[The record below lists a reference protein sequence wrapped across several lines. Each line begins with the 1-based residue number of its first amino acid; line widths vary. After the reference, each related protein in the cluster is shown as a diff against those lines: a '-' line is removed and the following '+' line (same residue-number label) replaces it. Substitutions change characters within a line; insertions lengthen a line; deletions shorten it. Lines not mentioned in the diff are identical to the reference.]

1 MSPQVTALFFLAA
14 LFLQAA
20 CGSEPKDDG
29 ETSDPLRRARP
40 ERTAEKAPNVLL
52 FSIDTLRADH
62 LGAYGYEREVSP
74 RIDAFAEES
83 VRFTH
88 AISQAPST
96 APAHMSIFTATTP
109 AVHKVRNMGGRHAL
123 RAVDPAIPPLTET
136 FAEHGYLNAGFHG
149 GGNVSKS
156 FGFDRG
162 FDLYSQDLISYNWL
176 DVFRDSGDLDSLR
189 HWIRLA
195 GDRNRP
201 FFLFLH
207 HYVCHAPYI
216 SAPQAH
222 LRPLLEGRRAEGLPD
237 GIPDEKRWTVVDELE
252 KIRSSRNKVLLM
264 QKLFGHELKSFWKG
278 VDLSRREH
286 REHIVAM
293 YDAGVRYSDH
303 LFGEVLDLLEEEG
316 VSGETLVVLLSDHG
330 EEFGEHGGR
339 EHGRLFV
346 EHLRVPLLIRFPRGS
361 GIEPRVVERP
371 VRTMDVLPTVLDYLD
386 VRIEH
391 PVQGVSFLGTV
402 GEGAGYD
409 PPLVSFGDP
418 LGEVRL
424 LTDAYTYTNES
435 FGGVSSWLFSRSG
448 DPRESDNLS
457 AENEDVVERMESR
470 ARELLEKER
479 AFEVE
484 LRRWS
489 EQKRERLDPRLL
501 KQLEM
506 LGYLE

>member
-1 MSPQVTALFFLAA
+1 MSTRVTGFVFLLA

-20 CGSEPKDDG
+20 CGSESRDDG
-29 ETSDPLRRARP
+29 ERPDPARRAKT
-40 ERTAEKAPNVLL
+40 ERSAEKAPNVVL

-74 RIDAFAEES
+74 RIDEFAAKS
-83 VRFTH
+83 VRFAH

-109 AVHKVRNMGGRHAL
+109 AVHKVRNTGGRRAL
-123 RAVDPAIPPLTET
+123 RAVDPAVATLIET
-136 FAEHGYLNAGFHG
+136 FSEQGYLNAGFHG
-149 GGNVSKS
+149 GGNVSQR

-176 DVFRDSGDLDSLR
+176 NVFRDPGDLNSLR

-195 GDRNRP
+195 RDRNRP
-201 FFLFLH
+201 FFMFLH
-207 HYVCHAPYI
+207 HYVCHAPYV
-216 SAPQAH
+216 SAPRAH

-237 GIPDEKRWTVVDELE
+237 GIPDERRWAVVDELGR
-252 KIRSSRNKVLLM
+252 IRSPRDKILLM
-264 QKLFGHELKSFWKG
+264 QKLFGHKLKSFWEG
-278 VDLSRREH
+278 VDLSRRDH

-293 YDAGVRYSDH
+293 YDAGVRYSDY

-316 VSGETLVVLLSDHG
+316 VSGETLVILLSDHG

-346 EHLRVPLLIRFPRGS
+346 EHLRVPLLIRFPQGS

-371 VRTMDVLPTVLDYLD
+371 VRTMDVLPTLLDYLD
-386 VRIEH
+386 ARIEH

-402 GEGAGYD
+402 AGGAGYD

-424 LTDAYTYTNES
+424 LTGSHVYTNEA
-435 FGGVSSWLFSRSG
+435 FGGVSSWLFSRKG
-448 DPRESDNLS
+448 DPRESENLA
-457 AENEDVVERMESR
+457 AENEDLVERMESR
-470 ARELLEKER
+470 ARELLEEER
-479 AFEVE
+479 AFEIE

-489 EQKRERLDPRLL
+489 KKKREHLDPRLQQ
-501 KQLEM
+501 QLEM